1 MHWRGSRRL
10 LLSAAQIGGVCL
22 PAAIALTAALPFSL
36 AAVFAYAGAALGY
49 FAFWGATG
57 AVEPVAAGFLILA
70 ASCLFHDVIPAS
82 RRWFFPLLSSGIY
95 ALTALIFL
103 LSAPVHTK
111 AVCVFAGK
119 AALVCL
125 CTYLFTGLSEKRAE
139 SVAAL
144 GFGLLLSGSRAP
156 APAGIAAQRDFIRLR
171 GVFVQRDAGILA
183 GLGRVRSR
191 LGFELPAGLQRGRD
205 AVSGLAHMPLL
216 KTPLR
221 HFARVRLFS
230 RAGPFVVP
238 LWRGADDVPAR
249 RFSRNGSGPHFVE
262 ACPAASCR
270 ARCAAR
276 RSAGKGAHGSIRR
289 FMVACNGFAARVYQW
304 VGATECRS
312 F

>member
-1 MHWRGSRRL
+1 MV
-10 LLSAAQIGGVCL
+10 LSAALIRHLRADGAHFSPERPGPYEGRLRFRWKGRARLPVYLSFHGVIRKARRERCG
-22 PAAIALTAALPFSL
+22 
-36 AAVFAYAGAALGY
+36 AGLR
-49 FAFWGATG
+49 
-57 AVEPVAAGFLILA
+57 
-70 ASCLFHDVIPAS
+70 ASS
-82 RRWFFPLLSSGIY
+82 QR
-95 ALTALIFL
+95 
-103 LSAPVHTK
+103 K
-111 AVCVFAGK
+111 Q
-119 AALVCL
+119 
-125 CTYLFTGLSEKRAE
+125 
-139 SVAAL
+139 
-144 GFGLLLSGSRAP
+144 AP

-171 GVFVQRDAGILA
+171 SVFVQRDAGILA
-183 GLGRVRSR
+183 GLGRVRSC